1 MYSSSLVRKAA
12 KARDYAEQGDRASLI
27 SCSVS
32 FRGDNGDHLVTYEA
46 GAWRCDCHTHMMNQ
60 DCSHA
65 MAMELML
72 TGLLPE

>member
-12 KARDYAEQGDRASLI
+12 KARDYAEQGDRANLI

-46 GAWRCDCHTHMMNQ
+46 GAWRCDCHTHRMNQ
-60 DCSHA
+60 DCSHS

-72 TGLLPE
+72 AGLLPG